1 MRRYSYIL
9 VLLSTLLACVAVS
22 CAPELDE
29 AYVPDNMETVE
40 VDVLFRV
47 DDMVTKAMTAVE
59 EDTSLK
65 DVWVFQFDGSADAS
79 RIVGKPR
86 YYAIEDGASRIG
98 FSKVDDCTV
107 VFLANT
113 HDAYLELSDVKTFGD
128 IRKKMIRISDGAD
141 CYDPDMYDLVSSAVL
156 NGMDFTD
163 PNVNVQPALSRIFAR
178 ISFTLTDSCED
189 IDIRSVQ
196 LCNVPEKVEYLP
208 HLLSSSELY
217 PTSSQSSR
225 INYPSE
231 PFTGSSQ
238 TYFWYVCAT
247 ALIAFLIQ
255 SVTYIVHF
263 DRAYKKSLHE
273 LETYYDEDEG
283 HKIKWVRFCY
293 IISMLTILFVL
304 VYLCLYWFLDYKME
318 VASVY
323 TIWWLLYMLYLTSNF
338 ISFIGSHKLVLDAF
352 AHKALSAGDLIQKIS
367 ENKKRKEKKDDD
379 SAQVVISESE
389 IRKLEAALKQWVD
402 KKSFRE
408 YDKSREDIARE
419 LNTTKEILHHYF
431 ISIKKVDFKT
441 WRTELRIEE
450 AKRLLLKDKNVSTNI
465 IAEASGFSDRSNF
478 HRQFVK
484 IVGCSP
490 KQWRDSQGHPAGI

>member
-1 MRRYSYIL
+1 MISININPQTAVPL
-9 VLLSTLLACVAVS
+9 IVGVGSTVLAVLLMLIKIPHSDYSV
-22 CAPELDE
+22 
-29 AYVPDNMETVE
+29 
-40 VDVLFRV
+40 
-47 DDMVTKAMTAVE
+47 K
-59 EDTSLK
+59 
-65 DVWVFQFDGSADAS
+65 
-79 RIVGKPR
+79 
-86 YYAIEDGASRIG
+86 
-98 FSKVDDCTV
+98 
-107 VFLANT
+107 LANSKIALVVSFLICSFMMFYSMSQYGKSEIKDWDMFLMLSIYIVVHFST
-113 HDAYLELSDVKTFGD
+113 SIISYSMIALLKTEKHKWQGLFVPGLFVSALVAFMLLESYKSG
-128 IRKKMIRISDGAD
+128 
-141 CYDPDMYDLVSSAVL
+141 
-156 NGMDFTD
+156 N
-163 PNVNVQPALSRIFAR
+163 
-178 ISFTLTDSCED
+178 
-189 IDIRSVQ
+189 
-196 LCNVPEKVEYLP
+196 
-208 HLLSSSELY
+208 
-217 PTSSQSSR
+217 
-225 INYPSE
+225 
-231 PFTGSSQ
+231 Q
-238 TYFWYVCAT
+238 TYFWYVCAA

-263 DRAYKKSLHE
+263 DRAYKTSLHE

-323 TIWWLLYMLYLTSNF
+323 TIWWLIYMLYLTSNF

-352 AHKALSAGDLIQKIS
+352 VHKALSAGELIQKIS
-367 ENKKRKEKKDDD
+367 ENKKRKEKKDND

-490 KQWRDSQGHPAGI
+490 KQWRDSEGHPAGI

>member
-1 MRRYSYIL
+1 MISININPQTAVPL
-9 VLLSTLLACVAVS
+9 IVGVGSTVLAVLLMLIKIPHSDYSV
-22 CAPELDE
+22 
-29 AYVPDNMETVE
+29 
-40 VDVLFRV
+40 
-47 DDMVTKAMTAVE
+47 K
-59 EDTSLK
+59 
-65 DVWVFQFDGSADAS
+65 
-79 RIVGKPR
+79 
-86 YYAIEDGASRIG
+86 
-98 FSKVDDCTV
+98 
-107 VFLANT
+107 LANSKIALVVSFLICSFMMFYSMSQYGKSEIKDWDMFLMLSIYIVVHFST
-113 HDAYLELSDVKTFGD
+113 SIISYSMIALLKTEKHKWQGLFVPGLFVSALVAFMLLESYNSG
-128 IRKKMIRISDGAD
+128 
-141 CYDPDMYDLVSSAVL
+141 
-156 NGMDFTD
+156 N
-163 PNVNVQPALSRIFAR
+163 
-178 ISFTLTDSCED
+178 
-189 IDIRSVQ
+189 
-196 LCNVPEKVEYLP
+196 
-208 HLLSSSELY
+208 
-217 PTSSQSSR
+217 
-225 INYPSE
+225 
-231 PFTGSSQ
+231 Q
-238 TYFWYVCAT
+238 TYFWYVCAA

-263 DRAYKKSLHE
+263 DRAYKTSLHE

-318 VASVY
+318 VASLY
-323 TIWWLLYMLYLTSNF
+323 TIWWLIYMLYLTSNF

-352 AHKALSAGDLIQKIS
+352 AHKALSAGELIQKIS
-367 ENKKRKEKKDDD
+367 ENKKRKEKKDND

-389 IRKLEAALKQWVD
+389 IRKLQAALKQWVD

-450 AKRLLLKDKNVSTNI
+450 AKRLLLKDKNVSTNV

-490 KQWRDSQGHPAGI
+490 KQWRDSEGHPAGI

>member
-1 MRRYSYIL
+1 MISININPQTAVPL
-9 VLLSTLLACVAVS
+9 IVGVGSTVLAVLLMLIKIPHSDYSV
-22 CAPELDE
+22 
-29 AYVPDNMETVE
+29 
-40 VDVLFRV
+40 
-47 DDMVTKAMTAVE
+47 K
-59 EDTSLK
+59 
-65 DVWVFQFDGSADAS
+65 
-79 RIVGKPR
+79 
-86 YYAIEDGASRIG
+86 
-98 FSKVDDCTV
+98 
-107 VFLANT
+107 LANSKIALVVSFLICSFMMFYSMSQYGKSEIKDWDMFLMLSIYIVVHFST
-113 HDAYLELSDVKTFGD
+113 SIISYSMIALLKTEKHKWQGLFVPGLFVSALVAFMLLESYKSG
-128 IRKKMIRISDGAD
+128 
-141 CYDPDMYDLVSSAVL
+141 
-156 NGMDFTD
+156 N
-163 PNVNVQPALSRIFAR
+163 
-178 ISFTLTDSCED
+178 
-189 IDIRSVQ
+189 
-196 LCNVPEKVEYLP
+196 
-208 HLLSSSELY
+208 
-217 PTSSQSSR
+217 
-225 INYPSE
+225 
-231 PFTGSSQ
+231 Q
-238 TYFWYVCAT
+238 TYFWYVCAA
-247 ALIAFLIQ
+247 ALMAFLIQ

-263 DRAYKKSLHE
+263 DRAYKTSLHE

-323 TIWWLLYMLYLTSNF
+323 TIWWLIYMLYLTSNF

-352 AHKALSAGDLIQKIS
+352 AHKALSAGELIQKIS
-367 ENKKRKEKKDDD
+367 ENKKRKEKKDND

-490 KQWRDSQGHPAGI
+490 KQWRDSEGHPAGI

>member
-1 MRRYSYIL
+1 MISININPQTAVPL
-9 VLLSTLLACVAVS
+9 IVGVGSTVLAVLLMLIKIPHSDYSV
-22 CAPELDE
+22 
-29 AYVPDNMETVE
+29 
-40 VDVLFRV
+40 
-47 DDMVTKAMTAVE
+47 K
-59 EDTSLK
+59 
-65 DVWVFQFDGSADAS
+65 
-79 RIVGKPR
+79 
-86 YYAIEDGASRIG
+86 
-98 FSKVDDCTV
+98 
-107 VFLANT
+107 LANSKI
-113 HDAYLELSDVKTFGD
+113 A
-128 IRKKMIRISDGAD
+128 
-141 CYDPDMYDLVSSAVL
+141 LV
-156 NGMDFTD
+156 
-163 PNVNVQPALSRIFAR
+163 
-178 ISFTLTDSCED
+178 ISFLICSFMMFYSMSQYGKSEIKDWDMFLMLSIYIVVHFSTSIISYSMIALLKHEKHKW
-189 IDIRSVQ
+189 Q
-196 LCNVPEKVEYLP
+196 GLFVPGLFVSALVAFM
-208 HLLSSSELY
+208 LLESYKSG
-217 PTSSQSSR
+217 
-225 INYPSE
+225 N
-231 PFTGSSQ
+231 Q
-238 TYFWYVCAT
+238 TYFWYVCAV

-293 IISMLTILFVL
+293 VISMLTILFVL

-323 TIWWLLYMLYLTSNF
+323 TIWWLIYMLYLTSNF

-352 AHKALSAGDLIQKIS
+352 AHKALSAGELIQKIS

>member
-1 MRRYSYIL
+1 MISININPQTAVPL
-9 VLLSTLLACVAVS
+9 IVGVGSTVLAVLLMLIKIPHSDYSV
-22 CAPELDE
+22 
-29 AYVPDNMETVE
+29 
-40 VDVLFRV
+40 
-47 DDMVTKAMTAVE
+47 K
-59 EDTSLK
+59 
-65 DVWVFQFDGSADAS
+65 
-79 RIVGKPR
+79 
-86 YYAIEDGASRIG
+86 
-98 FSKVDDCTV
+98 
-107 VFLANT
+107 LANSKI
-113 HDAYLELSDVKTFGD
+113 A
-128 IRKKMIRISDGAD
+128 
-141 CYDPDMYDLVSSAVL
+141 LV
-156 NGMDFTD
+156 
-163 PNVNVQPALSRIFAR
+163 
-178 ISFTLTDSCED
+178 ISFLICSFMMFYSMSQYGKSEIKDWDMFLMLSIYIVVHFSTSIISYSMIALLKHEKHKW
-189 IDIRSVQ
+189 Q
-196 LCNVPEKVEYLP
+196 GLFVPGLFVSALVAFM
-208 HLLSSSELY
+208 LLESYKSG
-217 PTSSQSSR
+217 
-225 INYPSE
+225 N
-231 PFTGSSQ
+231 Q
-238 TYFWYVCAT
+238 TYFWYVCAA

-293 IISMLTILFVL
+293 VISMLTILFVL

-352 AHKALSAGDLIQKIS
+352 AHKALSAGELIQKIS

-490 KQWRDSQGHPAGI
+490 KQWRDSEGHPAGI

>member
-1 MRRYSYIL
+1 MISININPQTAVPL
-9 VLLSTLLACVAVS
+9 IVGVGSTVLAVLLMLIKIPHSDYSV
-22 CAPELDE
+22 
-29 AYVPDNMETVE
+29 
-40 VDVLFRV
+40 
-47 DDMVTKAMTAVE
+47 K
-59 EDTSLK
+59 
-65 DVWVFQFDGSADAS
+65 
-79 RIVGKPR
+79 
-86 YYAIEDGASRIG
+86 
-98 FSKVDDCTV
+98 
-107 VFLANT
+107 LANSKIALVVSFLICSFMMFYSMSQYGKSEIKDWDMFLMLSIYIVVHFST
-113 HDAYLELSDVKTFGD
+113 SIISYSMIALLKTEKHKWQGLFVPGLFVSALVAFMLLESYKSG
-128 IRKKMIRISDGAD
+128 
-141 CYDPDMYDLVSSAVL
+141 
-156 NGMDFTD
+156 N
-163 PNVNVQPALSRIFAR
+163 
-178 ISFTLTDSCED
+178 
-189 IDIRSVQ
+189 
-196 LCNVPEKVEYLP
+196 
-208 HLLSSSELY
+208 
-217 PTSSQSSR
+217 
-225 INYPSE
+225 
-231 PFTGSSQ
+231 Q
-238 TYFWYVCAT
+238 TYFWYVCAA

-263 DRAYKKSLHE
+263 DRAYKTSLHE

-323 TIWWLLYMLYLTSNF
+323 TIWWLIYMLYLTSNF

-352 AHKALSAGDLIQKIS
+352 AHKALSAGELIQKIS
-367 ENKKRKEKKDDD
+367 ENKKRKEKKDND

-389 IRKLEAALKQWVD
+389 IRKLQAALKQWVD

-450 AKRLLLKDKNVSTNI
+450 AKRLLLKDKNVSTNV

-490 KQWRDSQGHPAGI
+490 KQWRDSEGHPAGI